1 MRRKRNLQRD
11 HPASGLPAI
20 LFDLDGTL
28 LDTNYHHVNA
38 WSEVLLEVGIKIPL
52 WKIHR
57 RVGMSGKSFLQE
69 LLREVPK
76 HNKVDLNHL
85 EQRHDKKFH
94 KIIANIAPLPGAN
107 QLLRHLSQMSVRF
120 AIATTGGR
128 RSTSLL
134 LQKLNLPSH
143 SPILTGDD
151 VDKAKPSPDIFAAAA
166 QALNVEISD
175 CIVVGDSIWDLLAA
189 GRSGALGVGVLS
201 GGYGPEE
208 LERAGAFRVYSDPAD
223 ILMHIEQLGIPGK

>member
-1 MRRKRNLQRD
+1 MRRKRRLKRD
-11 HPASGLPAI
+11 DSSALPAI

-28 LDTNYHHVNA
+28 LDTNYQHVNA
-38 WSEVLLEVGIKIPL
+38 WSEVLVEAGLEIPL

-57 RVGMSGKSFLQE
+57 RIGMSAKSFLQE

-76 HNKVDLNHL
+76 HNKVDLNEL
-85 EQRHDKKFH
+85 ERRHDKKFH
-94 KIIANIAPLPGAN
+94 KSIENVAPLPGAN
-107 QLLRHLSQMSVRF
+107 QLLRHLSRRAIRF

-134 LQKLNLPSH
+134 LQKLNLPSR

-166 QALNVEISD
+166 RALNVAITD